1 MKPEKQGSL
10 QFKKNRRT
18 MKMTKKTIALSL
30 GLVVM
35 GSASFAQSLADA
47 KKAVD
52 AEQYQKATA
61 MLKTLVKSGGKGA
74 AENYFNLGDV
84 YLRRD
89 YVDSARAAFTQG
101 VASDAKSP
109 LNYVGLGHAD
119 LIENNPTSAKTN
131 FDKAIDVASKKDH
144 TPYLY
149 IGKAYLEL
157 DKPDFTAALTNLQKA
172 DEIDEKD
179 KDAETFLVLGDNF
192 GLQRKNSEALTNYM
206 RALSIDAALYRST
219 VQIGRMYKESRAFA
233 EGETE
238 LKGVIAADPNYG
250 PAYREL
256 AELYMQWANQEPANF
271 DAKAA
276 EALTNYKK
284 YLELT
289 DKSYESRL
297 RYAQFLFYAKDFKTL
312 EEETTA
318 LAAMNP
324 NDAKNLIVLRLRGYS
339 AFENKNYPQSLQ
351 NMKDFFAKV
360 KDTSRLIS
368 EDYLYLGQALLK
380 DTTVIG
386 NDSLGII
393 NIAKAIGM
401 DSTKSEALADVA
413 KGYYDARNY
422 EKAFKTYEIVNRFNP
437 NGKGSLYNKFY
448 QGVAGYFYYARA
460 DAAGTKLSRDIL
472 VKGDTALA
480 SVLKESPITIEAL
493 MYRARI
499 NSFLDDEA
507 SPTGLKLPFYQ
518 KYLDSAEARVAKGVQ
533 PAPPARNMLEAY
545 NQIAGFASYKDD
557 KAKAKLYWDKALA
570 LDPQNATALE
580 GVKSLTA
587 PAPKATPKKK

>member
-1 MKPEKQGSL
+1 MTPFKQGSL
-10 QFKKNRRT
+10 TLNNRRT
-18 MKMTKKTIALSL
+18 MKMTKKAIALSL
-30 GLVVM
+30 GIVVM

-61 MLKTLVKSGGKGA
+61 MLKNLVKSGGKGS
-74 AENYFNLGDV
+74 AENFFNLGDV
-84 YLRRD
+84 YLKRD

-101 VASDAKSP
+101 IASDAKSP

-131 FDKAIDVASKKDH
+131 FDKAIEVASKKDH

-179 KDAETFLVLGDNF
+179 KDPETFLALGDNF

-206 RALSIDAALYRST
+206 RALSIDGTLYRST
-219 VQIGRMYKESRAFA
+219 VQIGRMYKESRSFPEA
-233 EGETE
+233 ETE
-238 LKGVIAADPNYG
+238 LKGVIEQDPNYG

-256 AELYMQWANQEPANF
+256 AELYMQWANQDPSNF

-284 YLELT
+284 YLDLT
-289 DKSYESRL
+289 DQSYESRL

-312 EEETTA
+312 EEETSA

-324 NDAKNLIVLRLRGYS
+324 NDSKNLIVLRLRGYS
-339 AFENKNYPQSLQ
+339 AFENKNYPQSLEY
-351 NMKDFFAKV
+351 MKDFFTKV
-360 KDTSRLIS
+360 KDTSRLIA

-380 DTTVIG
+380 DSTVAG
-386 NDSLGII
+386 NDSLGVL
-393 NIAKAIGM
+393 NITKALGM

-413 KGYYDARNY
+413 KGYYDARAY
-422 EKAFKTYEIVNRFNP
+422 DKAFNTYEIVNRFNP
-437 NGKGSLYNKFY
+437 NGKGSLYNQFY

-460 DAAGTKLSRDIL
+460 DAAGANPPKDIL
-472 VKGDTALA
+472 IKADTALA
-480 SVLKESPITIEAL
+480 RVSKASPTTIEAL

-499 NSFLDDEA
+499 NNYLDDEA
-507 SPTGLKLPFYQ
+507 NPTGLKLPFYQ
-518 KYLDSAEARVAKGVQ
+518 QYLDSAEARIAKGTQ
-533 PAPPARNMLEAY
+533 PAAPARNMVEAY
-545 NQIAGFASYKDD
+545 NQIAGFASYKED

-580 GVKSLTA
+580 GVKSLSA
-587 PAPKATPKKK
+587 PAARTTPKKK

>member
-1 MKPEKQGSL
+1 MKPETQGSL
-10 QFKKNRRT
+10 QLKKNRRT

-30 GLVVM
+30 GLVMM

-47 KKAVD
+47 KKAID

-101 VASDAKSP
+101 ITADAKSP
-109 LNYVGLGHAD
+109 LNYVGMGHAD

-131 FDKAIDVASKKDH
+131 FDKAIEVASKKDH

-276 EALTNYKK
+276 EALANYKK

-339 AFENKNYPQSLQ
+339 AFENKSYPQALQ
-351 NMKDFFAKV
+351 FMNDFFAKV
-360 KDTSRLIS
+360 KDTARIIP
-368 EDYLYLGQALLK
+368 EDYLYLGQAQLK
-380 DTTVIG
+380 
-386 NDSLGII
+386 NQQDSLGII
-393 NIAKAIGM
+393 NVTKALQK
-401 DSTKSEALADVA
+401 DSSKAVILADLA
-413 KGYYDARNY
+413 KTYYDAKEY
-422 EKAFKTYEIVNRFNP
+422 KKAMETYALTNRFNP
-437 NGKGSLYNKFY
+437 NAKGAGSLLNFY
-448 QGVAGYFYYARA
+448 YHGLASYFYYGEGYTAK
-460 DAAGTKLSRDIL
+460 TNPSKDIL
-472 VKGDTALA
+472 VKADSSFATLAKYSPSTYDAYLWRGRVNNLLDSDT
-480 SVLKESPITIEAL
+480 
-493 MYRARI
+493 
-499 NSFLDDEA
+499 D
-507 SPTGLKLPFYQ
+507 PTGLKVPFYQ
-518 KYLDSAEARVAKGVQ
+518 QYLDSTEAHVDKQTPGVKTK
-533 PAPPARNMLEAY
+533 MIEAY
-545 NQIAGFASYKDD
+545 NQIAIFAAFKED

-570 LDPQNATALE
+570 FDPQNATALE
-580 GVKSLTA
+580 GIKSLTA